1 MKSVSINTVK
11 AYIKSTVF
19 TSLALFLVNMAN
31 AQVTIQPK
39 PTPKFNRFAIGIRA
53 AHLYDVKFKP
63 NQILENG
70 FIAEDMQGLKGNK
83 TKFDMAF
90 GIDAS
95 YFFTPL
101 FSMDVAY
108 EMGKMTGAGNIE
120 YYTSDVSF
128 LTLGANLNL
137 KRAIR
142 TKPYRLVPY
151 LRASIAN
158 ANYDVKRKFV
168 EDDQT
173 FNQVK
178 DNCMQVGLGLGI
190 RYHLTDNIHLNLMS
204 EFVSIYSDAWDGYD
218 YSSGNDHMVKTTLG
232 LRYTFGKNKHVDRG
246 LAWQDRRVD
255 DLVAGNNNEVFNQA
269 LAAMSDSLRVM
280 RDNINTLRNELNDR
294 IARDNA
300 DTDKD
305 GVLDRNDI
313 CPDTYG
319 PTYNNGCPDTAKA
332 KTANP
337 APVASTAA
345 PKTTSSNVN
354 LAQVRK
360 MLLIEMNNIRFP
372 AGKAT
377 LDDEA
382 LDILNRNAVV
392 MKNNPEFKLII
403 LGYTDGDGSN
413 NLNMRLSRL
422 RANAVANYLAKQGVP
437 KDQLEV
443 KAMGKANPVDL
454 RNNERGKAANRRVEF
469 NVETK
474 H

>member
-1 MKSVSINTVK
+1 MK
-11 AYIKSTVF
+11 AYIKSTLF
-19 TSLALFLVNMAN
+19 ASLAMFSMNLAN

-39 PTPKFNRFAIGIRA
+39 PTPKFNRFAIGVRA
-53 AHLYDVKFKP
+53 SHLYDLKFKP

-90 GIDAS
+90 GLDVS

-142 TKPYRLVPY
+142 TKPYRFVPY
-151 LRASIAN
+151 VRASIAN
-158 ANYDVKRKFV
+158 ANFDVKRKFV
-168 EDDQT
+168 EDNQT

-178 DNCMQVGLGLGI
+178 DNCMQVGLGLGL
-190 RYHLTDNIHLNLMS
+190 RYHITDNLHLNLMS

-218 YSSGNDHMVKTTLG
+218 YSSGNDHMVKTSLG
-232 LRYTFGKNKHVDRG
+232 LRYTLGKNKHVDRG

-255 DLVAGNNNEVFNQA
+255 DLVAGNNNTEVFNQA

-332 KTANP
+332 KAATPPANAGSVSSS
-337 APVASTAA
+337 APRSGAGN
-345 PKTTSSNVN
+345 SNVN

-377 LDDEA
+377 LNDEA

-437 KDQLEV
+437 KDQLEI
-443 KAMGKANPVDL
+443 KAMGKANPIDL
-454 RNNERGKAANRRVEF
+454 RTDERGKAANRRVEF
-469 NVETK
+469 NVEVK
-474 H
+474 N